1 MENGINIWSCL
12 CVRAHAAWF
21 IYCGVTCRL
30 SQMPLSGRSSPCS
43 TRAVSASS
51 PQTTK
56 NVISQ
61 VKPRWN
67 KDETFPFQILSGIR
81 PDSPFASTPVST
93 LCECTWC
100 VVLSVYNL
108 WCVSEGKSLKDEDVL
123 QHLPVGTTA
132 TFYFRDLGA
141 QISWVTVSTNTHCAP
156 KRVTVEHQQSLQ
168 STYCTSHHQHGYIQC
183 LPWLEKQCVCLHT
196 HICYVWGILI

>member
-1 MENGINIWSCL
+1 MSVCARTCCL
-12 CVRAHAAWF
+12 VYLLWHDLQVEPNATIGEIKSMFHKSRECQ
-21 IYCGVTCRL
+21 L
-30 SQMPLSGRSSPCS
+30 SADYKECDFTSR
-43 TRAVSASS
+43 
-51 PQTTK
+51 
-56 NVISQ
+56 
-61 VKPRWN
+61 N

-108 WCVSEGKSLKDEDVL
+108 WCFSEGKSLKDEDVL
-123 QHLPVGTTA
+123 QYLPVGTTA

-196 HICYVWGILI
+196 HICYVWGIFI